1 MSNFYNKVY
10 NNVNILHSLA
20 ERYKINKPYFVGGT
34 PRDFSIGQKI
44 EDMRDLDITTLNSDC
59 GRLGLLF
66 AIKNQTNYKIFLD
79 KHVSIPTDFIG
90 LDFSGN
96 VENQNVKDWMISSGK
111 DIKFVESF
119 SRDFT
124 INSMHQDMFSDE
136 IFDPTDG
143 GIRDIN
149 NKIIRTPAPVSI
161 TLGNDKRRIFRAIKL
176 AVQFNF
182 NIDGKIIDWVVKNY
196 SNDTSEDD
204 FSRTAEINKAILIN
218 ADMTYS
224 IIKNMKLEKK
234 IPLVGPYKDYII
246 ANNLVLNNLTQ

>member
-1 MSNFYNKVY
+1 
-10 NNVNILHSLA
+10 
-20 ERYKINKPYFVGGT
+20 
-34 PRDFSIGQKI
+34 
-44 EDMRDLDITTLNSDC
+44 
-59 GRLGLLF
+59 
-66 AIKNQTNYKIFLD
+66 
-79 KHVSIPTDFIG
+79 
-90 LDFSGN
+90 
-96 VENQNVKDWMISSGK
+96 
-111 DIKFVESF
+111 
-119 SRDFT
+119 
-124 INSMHQDMFSDE
+124 MHQDMFSDE
-136 IFDPTDG
+136 VFDPTDSA
-143 GIRDIN
+143 IDDIN

-196 SNDTSEDD
+196 SNDMSEDD